1 VFFNHNYA
9 KEGDGIDP
17 NAPEKTGFRRFFEI
31 IGLECSTIVG
41 LNLLFLVSC
50 IPIVTIPPA
59 LFAMQQVIRRMV
71 QDLPVDCFY
80 HYRTA
85 FKKYWKVS
93 YGAFF
98 LTYLPLGLSGYGAAF
113 YLGYAA
119 ENLMLFLPFLLCST
133 IFLVVLLS
141 STYLYGLL
149 STGRG
154 MKESLK
160 LALILGVGRPLRA
173 ILAVLG
179 YYTLPLACILA
190 FPISLGVVVLF
201 GFTLPCLL
209 GNFYLRTVLK
219 KYPGPEQ
226 EAEEALRAM
235 PERDAYEEA
244 LLALSEEE

>member
-1 VFFNHNYA
+1 
-9 KEGDGIDP
+9 
-17 NAPEKTGFRRFFEI
+17 
-31 IGLECSTIVG
+31 
-41 LNLLFLVSC
+41 
-50 IPIVTIPPA
+50 
-59 LFAMQQVIRRMV
+59 
-71 QDLPVDCFY
+71 
-80 HYRTA
+80 
-85 FKKYWKVS
+85 
-93 YGAFF
+93 
-98 LTYLPLGLSGYGAAF
+98 
-113 YLGYAA
+113 
-119 ENLMLFLPFLLCST
+119 
-133 IFLVVLLS
+133 
-141 STYLYGLL
+141 
-149 STGRG
+149 

-179 YYTLPLACILA
+179 YYTLPLVCILA